1 MGKRLLECLA
11 NLYDITS
18 ADILGKCRKAH
29 ISEARM
35 IFIYLMRHLGYSTTY
50 LGKLLNRDHTSMIYS
65 TKTFD
70 NRYKYDV
77 MFRKTVDNRLEIVDL
92 YGEKDSG
99 KTKKERRRKGRKHA

>member
-18 ADILGKCRKAH
+18 TDILGSSRKAH

-35 IFIYLMRHLGYSTTY
+35 IYIYLTRHLGYSTTY
-50 LGKLLNRDHTSMIYS
+50 LAEVLNRDHTTIIYN
-65 TKTFD
+65 TQTFD

-77 MFRKTVDNRLEIVDL
+77 MFRKKVDKMLEIVDL
-92 YGEKDSG
+92 YGKKDSDKVKEEGQGG
-99 KTKKERRRKGRKHA
+99 KSR

>member
-18 ADILGKCRKAH
+18 ADILGKSRKAH
-29 ISEARM
+29 ISEARI

-50 LGKLLNRDHTSMIYS
+50 LGELLNRDHTTMIYS

-77 MFRKTVDNRLEIVDL
+77 MFRKKVDKMLEIVDL
-92 YGEKDSG
+92 YGEERD
-99 KTKKERRRKGRKHA
+99 KTKKERERKGRND

>member
-35 IFIYLMRHLGYSTTY
+35 VFIYLMRHLGYSTTY
-50 LGKLLNRDHTSMIYS
+50 LGELLNRDHSAMIYS

-77 MFRKTVDNRLEIVDL
+77 MFRKKVDKMLEIVDL

-99 KTKKERRRKGRKHA
+99 KVKKEG

>member
-35 IFIYLMRHLGYSTTY
+35 IFIYLMRHLGYSTMD
-50 LGKLLNRDHTSMIYS
+50 LGELLNRDHSVMIYN
-65 TKTFD
+65 TKVFD

-77 MFRKTVDNRLEIVDL
+77 MFRKKVDKMLEIVDL
-92 YGEKDSG
+92 YGEERD
-99 KTKKERRRKGRKHA
+99 KTKKERERKGRND

>member
-1 MGKRLLECLA
+1 MGKRLLECIA

-18 ADILGKCRKAH
+18 ADILGKSRKAH

-35 IFIYLMRHLGYSTTY
+35 IYIYLMRHLGYSTTY
-50 LGKLLNRDHTSMIYS
+50 LGEILNRNHTSMIYS

-77 MFRKTVDNRLEIVDL
+77 MFRKKVDKMLELEIVDL
-92 YGEKDSG
+92 YGEESDKVKKETGGESG
-99 KTKKERRRKGRKHA
+99 K

>member
-35 IFIYLMRHLGYSTTY
+35 VFIYLMRHLGYSTTY
-50 LGKLLNRDHTSMIYS
+50 LGELLNRDHTTMLYS

-77 MFRKTVDNRLEIVDL
+77 MFRKKVDKMLEIVDL
-92 YGEKDSG
+92 YGEKDSD
-99 KTKKERRRKGRKHA
+99 KTKKERQGNKGR

>member
-1 MGKRLLECLA
+1 MGKRLLECIA

-18 ADILGKCRKAH
+18 ADILGKSRKAH

-35 IFIYLMRHLGYSTTY
+35 VFIYLMRHLGYSTTY
-50 LGKLLNRDHTSMIYS
+50 LGEFLNRNHATMIYN
-65 TKTFD
+65 TKAFD

-77 MFRKTVDNRLEIVDL
+77 MFRKKVDKMLEIVDL

-99 KTKKERRRKGRKHA
+99 KVKEEGQGGESRN

>member
-35 IFIYLMRHLGYSTTY
+35 IFIHLMRHLGYSTTY
-50 LGKLLNRDHTSMIYS
+50 LGKLLNRDHTTMIYN

-77 MFRKTVDNRLEIVDL
+77 MFRKKVDKMLEIVDL

-99 KTKKERRRKGRKHA
+99 KIKKEGQGGKGRND

>member
-50 LGKLLNRDHTSMIYS
+50 LGELLNRDHSAMIYS

-70 NRYKYDV
+70 NRYKYDS
-77 MFRKTVDNRLEIVDL
+77 MFRKKVDKMLEIVDL

-99 KTKKERRRKGRKHA
+99 KKRV

>member
-1 MGKRLLECLA
+1 MGKRLLECIA

-18 ADILGKCRKAH
+18 ADILGKSRKAH

-50 LGKLLNRDHTSMIYS
+50 LGEFLNRDHTTMIYN
-65 TKTFD
+65 TRTFD

-77 MFRKTVDNRLEIVDL
+77 MFRKKVDKMLEIVDL
-92 YGEKDSG
+92 YGEERD
-99 KTKKERRRKGRKHA
+99 KTKKERERKGGK

>member
-1 MGKRLLECLA
+1 MGKRLLECIA

-50 LGKLLNRDHTSMIYS
+50 LGELLNRDHTSMIYN

-77 MFRKTVDNRLEIVDL
+77 MFRKKVDNMLEIVDL
-92 YGEKDSG
+92 YGEERN
-99 KTKKERRRKGRKHA
+99 KTKKEGERKGRND

>member
-50 LGKLLNRDHTSMIYS
+50 LGELLNRNHATMIYN

-77 MFRKTVDNRLEIVDL
+77 RFRKKVDKMLEIVDL

-99 KTKKERRRKGRKHA
+99 KVKKERQGGESRND

>member
-18 ADILGKCRKAH
+18 ADILGKSRKAH

-50 LGKLLNRDHTSMIYS
+50 LGELLNRDHTTMIYN
-65 TKTFD
+65 TRTFD

-77 MFRKTVDNRLEIVDL
+77 MFRKKVDKMLEIVDL
-92 YGEKDSG
+92 YGEERD
-99 KTKKERRRKGRKHA
+99 KTKKERERKGGK

>member
-35 IFIYLMRHLGYSTTY
+35 VFIYLMRHLGYSTTY
-50 LGKLLNRDHTSMIYS
+50 LGELLNRDHTTMLYS

-77 MFRKTVDNRLEIVDL
+77 MFRKKVDKMLEIVDL
-92 YGEKDSG
+92 YREKDSG
-99 KTKKERRRKGRKHA
+99 KIKKERQGGKGR

>member
-18 ADILGKCRKAH
+18 ADILGKSRKAH

-50 LGKLLNRDHTSMIYS
+50 LGELLNRDHTTMIYN
-65 TKTFD
+65 TKTFN

-77 MFRKTVDNRLEIVDL
+77 MFRKKVDKMLEIIDL
-92 YGEKDSG
+92 YGEKGDEI
-99 KTKKERRRKGRKHA
+99 KKEGECKGR

>member
-29 ISEARM
+29 ISEAR
-35 IFIYLMRHLGYSTTY
+35 IIYIYLMRHLGYSTTY
-50 LGKLLNRDHTSMIYS
+50 LGELLNRDHSAMIYS

-77 MFRKTVDNRLEIVDL
+77 MFRKKVDKMLEIVDL
-92 YGEKDSG
+92 YGEKDSV
-99 KTKKERRRKGRKHA
+99 KIKKERQGGKGRK

>member
-18 ADILGKCRKAH
+18 ADILGKSRKAH

-50 LGKLLNRDHTSMIYS
+50 LGEFLNRDHTTMIYN

-77 MFRKTVDNRLEIVDL
+77 MFRKKVDNMLEIVDL

-99 KTKKERRRKGRKHA
+99 KTKKERQGNKGR